1 MVIGPAIVGLYYKIP
16 PGRGRNRRRYT
27 GDATPIKSEVPD
39 GEDGDQRD
47 RKFLTDLGI
56 QKDCVNQIMTQY
68 GKALSK
74 LQNQIQNQKAMIE
87 QLRNELLLN
96 DGDIDKP

>member
-1 MVIGPAIVGLYYKIP
+1 M
-16 PGRGRNRRRYT
+16 T
-27 GDATPIKSEVPD
+27 
-39 GEDGDQRD
+39 
-47 RKFLTDLGI
+47 RKFLSDLCI

-74 LQNQIQNQKAMIE
+74 LQNQIQNQNAMIE

-96 DGDIDKP
+96 DGYIGRPQSVDKDDHTKT

>member
-1 MVIGPAIVGLYYKIP
+1 M
-16 PGRGRNRRRYT
+16 
-27 GDATPIKSEVPD
+27 
-39 GEDGDQRD
+39 D

>member
-1 MVIGPAIVGLYYKIP
+1 M
-16 PGRGRNRRRYT
+16 T
-27 GDATPIKSEVPD
+27 
-39 GEDGDQRD
+39 
-47 RKFLTDLGI
+47 RKFLSDLGI

-74 LQNQIQNQKAMIE
+74 LQNQIQNQNAMIE

-96 DGDIDKP
+96 DGYIGRPLSVDKDDHTKT